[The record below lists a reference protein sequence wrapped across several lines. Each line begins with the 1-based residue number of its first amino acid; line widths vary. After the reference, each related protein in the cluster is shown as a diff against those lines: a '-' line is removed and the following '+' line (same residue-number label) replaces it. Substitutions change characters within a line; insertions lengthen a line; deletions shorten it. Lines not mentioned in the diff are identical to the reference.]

1 MNHPRNTPV
10 SPLTLGGFGQCHQR
24 VEHLGEVQS
33 LEKVIDL
40 KWLRRG
46 GRGEISFS
54 FSILV

>member
-24 VEHLGEVQS
+24 VEHLGEIQS

-46 GRGEISFS
+46 GRD
-54 FSILV
+54 IL